1 MWSALLKKIPKS
13 KLFLKYKSLNDD
25 YYKDSIKKKFN
36 KNGIEESQL
45 ILEGSSQR
53 EDLLKTYNKIDISL
67 DPFPYSGGTTN
78 FESVWM
84 GVPIL
89 TLKGK
94 KFISRCGES
103 VNHNLGMSDWIARDE
118 DNFVS
123 KASVFCSDLNK
134 LSDLRARLR
143 QKALNSPLFDSKKFA
158 EDFHEALWKMWKIFL
173 NKN

>member
-1 MWSALLKKIPKS
+1 
-13 KLFLKYKSLNDD
+13 
-25 YYKDSIKKKFN
+25 
-36 KNGIEESQL
+36 
-45 ILEGSSQR
+45 LEGSSPR

-134 LSDLRARLR
+134 LSDLRACLR